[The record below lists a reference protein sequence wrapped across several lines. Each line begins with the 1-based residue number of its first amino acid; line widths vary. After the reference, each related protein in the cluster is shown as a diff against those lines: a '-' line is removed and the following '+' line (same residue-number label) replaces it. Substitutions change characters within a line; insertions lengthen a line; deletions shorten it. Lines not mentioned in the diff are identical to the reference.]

1 MPSFPRLALPFALAL
16 ALSACG
22 SDAPPGPGGAPGAP
36 GGAPGAVPVSVVT
49 LKAQSSALEREL
61 AGRTSPSLIA
71 EVRPQI
77 TGLVERR
84 LFTEGGYVRAGQ
96 PLYSIDDSAYRSTL
110 DSAQAAL
117 ARAEAGLTTA
127 RLNAQRSA
135 ELVKIDAISRQDA
148 DNAQAA
154 FRQAQADVNAQRA
167 ALRGAGVTVGFT
179 RITAPISGQ
188 IGRSNV
194 TQGALVTAAQP
205 APLATIQQLDP
216 MYVDV
221 TQSSSELLALRRE
234 STNGGLSSG
243 AQLPVRI
250 LLEDGSPHSHEG
262 RLAFSEATV
271 DPTTGSYTVRI
282 VVPNPQG
289 VLMPGMY
296 VRAVLT
302 SGVRPNAV
310 LVPQRGVTRDPKGNA
325 SAMVVGAGNKVEVR
339 PVQVSRTLGDSWLVE
354 SGLKPGDRVIVEGLQ
369 RIAPGAVVA
378 PTEAV
383 DAPARTPAPAA
394 AAGAR

>member
-16 ALSACG
+16 ALAACG

-49 LKAQSSALEREL
+49 LEAQSSALEREL
-61 AGRTSPSLIA
+61 AGRTTPSLIA

-84 LFTEGGYVRAGQ
+84 LFT
-96 PLYSIDDSAYRSTL
+96 
-110 DSAQAAL
+110 
-117 ARAEAGLTTA
+117 
-127 RLNAQRSA
+127 
-135 ELVKIDAISRQDA
+135 
-148 DNAQAA
+148 
-154 FRQAQADVNAQRA
+154 
-167 ALRGAGVTVGFT
+167 
-179 RITAPISGQ
+179 
-188 IGRSNV
+188 
-194 TQGALVTAAQP
+194 QGALVTAAQP
-205 APLATIQQLDP
+205 TPLATIQQLDP

-234 STNGGLSSG
+234 SANGSLRSG

-289 VLMPGMY
+289 LLMPGMY

-302 SGVRPNAV
+302 SGVRSNAV

-339 PVQVSRTLGDSWLVE
+339 PVEVSRTLGDSWLVE

-369 RIAPGAVVA
+369 KIAPGAVVA